1 MRFPEP
7 SSLEFTVYQSVPPS
21 ADEGQPVR
29 MTRHC
34 GSFASIDAAL
44 LLARHLALQEVQ
56 WLEEVW
62 EPGGNAGTVELIDTE
77 WGYDVRADGRLTV
90 RCWVHDAA
98 AGTLQP
104 SAGP

>member
-1 MRFPEP
+1 MKFPEP
-7 SSLEFTVYQSVPPS
+7 SSLEFTVYQTVPPS
-21 ADEGQPVR
+21 AYDDQPAR
-29 MTRHC
+29 PTRHC

-44 LLARHLALQEVQ
+44 LLARHLALQQVQ

-62 EPGGNAGTVELIDTE
+62 ISDGRVGTVELIDTE
-77 WGYDVRADGRLTV
+77 WGYDVRADGRLAV

-104 SAGP
+104 SGGS